1 MIKLF
6 IEPGY
11 EVKKPVREFGN
22 AGIDFFV
29 PEYNKVFEDAFIV
42 KNTNTGA
49 VLDFV
54 KKCIIIKPHGD
65 VNIPTGV
72 RSRISAN
79 IALEAQNK
87 SGVAMK
93 YKMVYGAATVD
104 ANYQGIIHAHLINTS
119 DKEVIIP
126 LGAKIVQFIPRFID
140 ISPVEVCDDITLDEF
155 YDNFEFSNRGEGA
168 FGSTGTK

>member
-1 MIKLF
+1 MIKF
-6 IEPGY
+6 RIEPGY
-11 EVKKPVREFGN
+11 KVKSPERAFGN
-22 AGIDFFV
+22 AGIDFFI
-29 PEYNKVFEDAFIV
+29 PEYNAAFEDAFKT
-42 KNTNTGA
+42 KNINTGA
-49 VLDFV
+49 ELDFV
-54 KKCIIIKPHGD
+54 KNQIIVKPHGD

-72 RSRISAN
+72 RSFISPN

-119 DKEVIIP
+119 DKEVVIP
-126 LGAKIVQFIPRFID
+126 LGAKIIQFIPRLIDLSEID
-140 ISPVEVCDDITLDEF
+140 IYLNTSLEEF
-155 YDNFEFSNRGEGA
+155 YEGFAFSNRGEGA